1 MEHILN
7 YRQNDVSNN
16 IIIFD
21 TKRADVNGD
30 GVAEN
35 IYLTGRRETTGIVA
49 SNIRVDVENGK
60 TYHINLKVNK
70 GYNPKLFVGDFT
82 KDGIDDIFISIE
94 SGNTGRESYFYI
106 YSFVDNEANRVFDF
120 EQFNSEHQY
129 DVNYKDNYIVEVKGL
144 FSDFKQN
151 INISNRGDYLK
162 NLYNS
167 DGKLI
172 NSMKGMVSPII
183 ELRPIFSNGTYN
195 LQAIQRIIGYY
206 NADTLGM
213 IVTPLRFDRTKNA
226 FVSNT
231 PYLI

>member
-172 NSMKGMVSPII
+172 NPMKGMVSPII

-213 IVTPLRFDRTKNA
+213 IVTPLHFDRTKNA